1 MSFAEIDFNN
11 PPTPYGH
18 PMRMIDRVHSLDPA
32 AGKLVGRKVI
42 SRNEPL
48 IQGHFPTFPLLPG
61 ILQLETIAQM
71 SALLLKVMEGKD
83 MAVRTFISESRLK
96 HLLPVV
102 PGDTMIMETQL
113 ITRKDPFY
121 TFRVRGTVDNEEI
134 VKGQITLQWLDSL
147 GANR

>member
-71 SALLLKVMEGKD
+71 SALLLKVMEGRD

>member
-1 MSFAEIDFNN
+1 
-11 PPTPYGH
+11 
-18 PMRMIDRVHSLDPA
+18 MRMIDRVHSLDPA

>member
-1 MSFAEIDFNN
+1 
-11 PPTPYGH
+11 
-18 PMRMIDRVHSLDPA
+18 MRMIDRVHSLDPV

-71 SALLLKVMEGKD
+71 SALLLKVVEGKD
-83 MAVRTFISESRLK
+83 MALRTFISESRLK

>member
-18 PMRMIDRVHSLDPA
+18 PMRMIDRVHSLDPV

-71 SALLLKVMEGKD
+71 SALLLKVVEGKD
-83 MAVRTFISESRLK
+83 MALRTFISESRLK

>member
-1 MSFAEIDFNN
+1 MPFAEIDFNN

-18 PMRMIDRVHSLDPA
+18 PMRMIDRVHSLDPVA
-32 AGKLVGRKVI
+32 AKLVARKVI

-71 SALLLKVMEGKD
+71 SALLLKVVEGKD
-83 MAVRTFISESRLK
+83 MALRTFISESRLK
-96 HLLPVV
+96 HLLPVI

>member
-18 PMRMIDRVHSLDPA
+18 PMRMIDRVHSLDPV
-32 AGKLVGRKVI
+32 AGKLVARKSI

-61 ILQLETIAQM
+61 ILQLEIVAQM
-71 SALLLKVMEGKD
+71 SALLLNVVEGKGV
-83 MAVRTFISESRLK
+83 ARTFISESRLK
-96 HLLPVV
+96 HLLPVT
-102 PGDTMIMETQL
+102 PGDTMIVETQL

-121 TFRVRGTVDNEEI
+121 TFRVRGTVDSEET
-134 VKGQITLQWLDSL
+134 VKGQITLQWFDSL

>member
-1 MSFAEIDFNN
+1 
-11 PPTPYGH
+11 
-18 PMRMIDRVHSLDPA
+18 MRMIDRVHSLDPA

-71 SALLLKVMEGKD
+71 SALLLKVMEGRD